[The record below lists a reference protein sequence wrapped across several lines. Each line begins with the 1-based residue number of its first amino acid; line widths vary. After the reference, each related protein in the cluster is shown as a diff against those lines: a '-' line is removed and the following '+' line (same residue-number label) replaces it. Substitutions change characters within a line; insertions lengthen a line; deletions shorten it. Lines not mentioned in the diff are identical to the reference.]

1 MRLKSLA
8 KLHLTEDEKEKSRQ
22 DLQQMLDY
30 VDMLNQLDTSDVEP
44 LTHIFPIK
52 NVFREDVVLEST
64 PEGRIVKEC
73 AEGKG
78 RTVPC
83 SKNHRLGGDGYEN
96 TGTFRHRAGKEDKSR
111 RDHLRGSRK
120 GVPGADREGRS
131 EDPRAYLTVDEEKVL
146 TRAKEVDNGIRSG
159 KYTGPLAGV
168 PIAVKDNICTKDT

>member
-1 MRLKSLA
+1 MAEMITDKTMDEIEILA

-64 PEGRIVKEC
+64 PKEELLKN
-73 AEGKG
+73 APKEKDGQFL
-78 RTVPC
+78 VP
-83 SKNHRLGGDGYEN
+83 K
-96 TGTFRHRAGKEDKSR
+96 TFRHRAGKEDKSR

-131 EDPRAYLTVDEEKVL
+131 EDPR
-146 TRAKEVDNGIRSG
+146 
-159 KYTGPLAGV
+159 V
-168 PIAVKDNICTKDT
+168 PHRG